1 MAELLKSSFLT
12 HTFVA
17 IFTGFL
23 LFRIVFGII
32 KKAKKIENRKMR
44 IILCI
49 AVSSVLSCF
58 WFWFFVYHNLYPISL
73 AYYEYNQ
80 DVVEE
85 KFGIID
91 SIEQDGKDRMH
102 FIIDNKKYT
111 MVYSSVSPFFNII
124 ANGDT
129 VKIRFGENSKFIDEG
144 DMVQIQFGEKSMYIF
159 DINIIEE

>member
-1 MAELLKSSFLT
+1 VITVESLLRVSFLT

-91 SIEQDGKDRMH
+91 SIEQDGKDRICL
-102 FIIDNKKYT
+102 IIDNIEYT
-111 MVYSSVSPFFNII
+111 MVHSSVKPFVII
-124 ANGDT
+124 GKDIDKGDA
-129 VKIRFGENSKFIDEG
+129 VKIKFGAKSK
-144 DMVQIQFGEKSMYIF
+144 YIF
-159 DINIIEE
+159 DIYQSSTKP